1 MKQLPEDIQ
10 ETTISIVFNG
20 KKRGLN
26 ELVGRQRKA
35 GQWVDNTGIMVL
47 TTAHY
52 LARYIYLLELQIMV
66 REDFTFAEK
75 APTRGF
81 SWLKVP
87 TSAFPFKTVC

>member
-1 MKQLPEDIQ
+1 MKQLINVFNCQVCDFVKQLPEDIQ

-52 LARYIYLLELQIMV
+52 LGRYIH
-66 REDFTFAEK
+66 
-75 APTRGF
+75 
-81 SWLKVP
+81 P
-87 TSAFPFKTVC
+87 TSYPL

>member
-52 LARYIYLLELQIMV
+52 LARYIYIPSSRAVNEGSRRFHNR
-66 REDFTFAEK
+66 REG
-75 APTRGF
+75 PY
-81 SWLKVP
+81 
-87 TSAFPFKTVC
+87 